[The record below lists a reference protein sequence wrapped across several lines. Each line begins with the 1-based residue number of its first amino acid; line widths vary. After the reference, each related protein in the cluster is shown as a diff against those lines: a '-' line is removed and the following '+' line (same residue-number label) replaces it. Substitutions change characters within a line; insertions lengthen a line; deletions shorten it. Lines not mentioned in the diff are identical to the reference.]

1 MPFDIEAARK
11 DGVPDSAIAEHLA
24 RESKFDIEA
33 ARKDGVPDRAIADH
47 LVGKSSAPAQAKP
60 EEEKKP
66 SSEKAIGPKR
76 EATWLEQ
83 VNPIP
88 MVKNTGIDLAKGAIG
103 VGQAGLGINALT
115 GLDNPSLEQVAT
127 NPMLYGPGYLSQ
139 HVAKPLIEK
148 VTGSELPT
156 PKEALKNTSDWQDYL
171 SSGYGKAT
179 AISKENVQR
188 DLANAE
194 GWDKLPVGIASLASN
209 PRAASSEI
217 VESIPAMLTGSK
229 MAKGL
234 SDSVSLATKLGVGE
248 GFVSMGNTSAS
259 ILQQSKYDKLNPVQK
274 AAAVISGIL
283 TGALGGFGQKVSKYI
298 GATDVDELL
307 MAGANRNF
315 TPELGSKLVNAFKTG
330 LVESTVEELP
340 QGAQD
345 QVAQNLALGKPWD
358 EGVAEA
364 MAHGLVAA
372 FPMGAGFGAYEQ
384 HKANQF
390 ITGTKDQ
397 EAYLAEQEATAKEQ
411 AKVNAKFDTQGMTAE
426 EKARYK
432 LEQAGTPI
440 PKSQAELE
448 ADSYGTGTNITN
460 NGTSSS
466 VSGGANNAEPDT
478 GVGTDNG
485 SGVAGAGVDDGTNTG
500 GENALLASLNESER
514 KVADAASQSGASFK
528 APSHARNWV
537 IKNVLNGD
545 KDAAAKLE
553 KDNPGIYKKVFELSK
568 IEPVTQEQASVEEL
582 APVEPKTLDQEQ
594 ADDLA
599 TLEQAPVEP
608 SSAPLDVKS
617 MHEKILADAAAKVE
631 PIKVEEEAQA
641 TAANIELTQAEKLQL
656 QKDKDVAKAK
666 TSLSKLAGA
675 ISKPGRMNVMPEED
689 IDYLGEVT
697 NLFSA
702 AIGAGSVSFQQ
713 AVAHVT
719 EQLKEYGLSIDDIKE
734 YLETAYNRAT
744 AGLRSQTRMQQEAKL
759 EGEQKAFEAEAPQRT
774 EVLDQKEME
783 RVERAYQV
791 KSTSAADIG
800 EEELAGYEANKGRQ
814 AELLGKPVEGEAEL
828 KKQDMYSTELPAW
841 DKLNTAEKTV
851 YNAVNKTK
859 GADAAIKALN
869 DFRTD
874 RNGEANES
882 TAPRDPNAALYELNK
897 DTASKEH
904 KIEFP
909 LWQQLSEPAQNLFL
923 QSLPKLSADKPTH
936 SGAGVHSAF
945 EKVATQLEK
954 ENVGF
959 RGKHRL
965 DIENAELDSQ
975 SQQAQSEYQAE
986 EDKAKA
992 AEKQAVGKGTK
1003 LPESAVEALNQDG
1016 IGGVLDYIASG
1027 AQGLDLKIKKLDEKG
1042 RLVVNENGDLV
1053 AGKEISPA
1061 FKLLRSIH
1069 EKASQKV
1076 FKALAKTLSRI
1087 GFESKVVTD
1096 PNDLNIMALQQEGKL
1111 AEYDPKTD
1119 TFYFTPEGMDEATI
1133 LHEVLHAATVKLISQ
1148 YKTNPELLTQN
1159 QKDAV
1164 EHLEKL
1170 YGFVSKRLGNK
1181 YANATENIYEFVAY
1195 AMTDFKFQN
1204 ELAKLQV
1211 PSLGKYTLQGDL
1223 GMLAKSAWFQFTTA
1237 LSQMYNL
1244 IKAGPTGL
1252 KLYDEV
1258 YTGVAKDFATVKGSL
1273 EELYKDVSDDDLA
1286 FEEASYEETEPK
1298 APAKFMAAK
1307 RLLSIQK
1314 GFEGNVL
1321 LEVAEVMNRI
1331 LAAPQEGT
1339 DVEPLAAKKATKAPI
1354 QAPVPTTPTTMEE
1367 RFKARS
1373 QELVS
1378 KSASTTSIALK
1389 VIYGTI
1395 KNPRHAYREAVR
1407 HFESNSQPL
1416 KLIQAQLKRAHR
1428 LITDKS
1434 KQFND
1439 TYSLLMSAAARSN
1452 VVYTQKFGIHE
1463 EVIKDK
1469 LAELKKR
1476 SKLSTD
1482 QMFADVQLYLTGLH
1496 EPERRRWF
1504 FMRSVPLRISGPQI
1518 TIAGITDFPANH
1530 RDRLLNALE
1539 HLTDTPGGMTAK
1551 DKAIKIREH
1560 LDNLIFSK
1568 VGDINNPTAT
1578 AAQREGVL
1586 NKANVDFGEKANRPQ
1601 LYDEKHEKNNVIG
1614 GYKVQDIDDY
1624 RARLDSLPYKDLV
1637 FQILKVMKSVQD
1649 ETIALNLQSN
1659 FYTQSNVNYINMTG
1673 YNWYIPFKGRP
1684 EETKTETEMFRNN
1697 DTRYSGD
1704 LQFWDPVA
1712 KGRES
1717 LANNPVAQT
1726 LVDAKKA
1733 AYILAHQPV
1742 TESVVNNIKQ
1752 GNITGNLE
1760 KTISQDEK
1768 YKLASKQE
1776 AGTSNTIFHHLPNGK
1791 IQVWKIDNPMHLAA
1805 LRRPYKSIQNP
1816 VYRWGFNNVANAT
1829 RLIGQGFTRFYP
1841 AFAPANA
1848 VKDTIPNLFYITKAY
1863 GPIAG
1868 AEFLV
1873 NVINTA
1879 TADTVTGG
1887 GVFSAGT
1894 CMYHM
1899 QNKNRTALEAKAKTD
1914 NFSKLFLE
1922 LHDKGGIV
1930 SFLQGVS
1937 TPREH
1942 KILADSIKS
1951 GKLDTLTHVATVG
1964 FDYWMHMAE
1973 MSVRVSVYKTVKEHL
1988 MDTGKSE
1995 TAAIDE
2001 AAHFAK
2007 EVANFEHAGING
2019 KGLAALYT
2027 FARATSTG
2035 VVRFFDDLSLTLPM
2049 SLDSAIKDLPESIS
2063 KNPKAKANFIKSF
2076 KEEQLRARI
2085 VAAAYIGMGYFAYMA
2100 ALSGSED
2107 DDKGRNIVATD
2118 DMSLWTRAMR
2128 FTVPGTKYMFQVP
2141 TGYGPGSL
2149 IALGQQIA
2157 GLNQGNQS
2165 PKDFISNLATIMQDS
2180 FMPFPVSR
2188 IPITEHP
2195 IASIA
2200 DTISPSILKPVIE
2213 HALLNMNGLGMQI
2226 TQDQGNK
2233 SSAYTSTGNIPEIY
2247 KTTAKWM
2254 SDHSDHIIDIS
2265 PNVLYFYASNY
2276 INGFSLLAKYI
2287 STLSVIA
2294 DGDKEYDIGT
2304 DNPLVSGFVGRKPT
2318 PDSREYH
2325 RLRTL
2330 IQGKQSALD
2339 AAGKTSYESI
2349 ALYKSRHPND
2359 AYLIEKFEADA
2370 AALNELNHIRRTI
2383 DANKQGYT
2391 IKAKQEMLDSNK
2403 AQIEAKKYVLNMYY
2417 KQIDESLK

>member
-1 MPFDIEAARK
+1 MAIHAKLFDGTTLEFPDGTDPSVIDRVAAEETAARNK
-11 DGVPDSAIAEHLA
+11 
-24 RESKFDIEA
+24 
-33 ARKDGVPDRAIADH
+33 
-47 LVGKSSAPAQAKP
+47 QAKP

-66 SSEKAIGPKR
+66 SGEKPIGPERK
-76 EATWLEQ
+76 ATFMEQ

-88 MVKNTGIDLAKGAIG
+88 MVKNTALDLAKGAIG
-103 VGQAGLGINALT
+103 VGQAGLGIEALT
-115 GLDNPSLEQVAT
+115 GIDNPTLEQVAT
-127 NPMLYGPGYLSQ
+127 NPMAYGPGYLGQ

-148 VTGSELPT
+148 VTGSELPST
-156 PKEALKNTSDWQDYL
+156 KEALKNTSDWQDYL
-171 SSGYGKAT
+171 SGMYGKAT
-179 AISKENVQR
+179 AISKENVHR

-194 GWDKLPVGIASLASN
+194 GWNKLPIGIASLASN

-217 VESIPAMLTGSK
+217 VESIPAMITGSRF
-229 MAKGL
+229 AKGL
-234 SDSVSLATKLGVGE
+234 SDSVSLATRLGVGE
-248 GFVSMGNTSAS
+248 GLVGMGNTSAS
-259 ILQQSKYDKLNPVQK
+259 ILEQSKYDKLNPIQK
-274 AAAVISGIL
+274 AAAVVSGVL
-283 TGALGGFGQKVSKYI
+283 TGVLGGFGQKVSKYI
-298 GATDVDELL
+298 GATDADELL
-307 MAGANRNF
+307 MAGANREF
-315 TPELGSKLVNAFKTG
+315 TPELGSRLINAIKSG
-330 LVESTVEELP
+330 LVESTAEELP
-340 QGAQD
+340 QDAQD

-364 MAHGLVAA
+364 MAHGIIAA

-384 HKANQF
+384 HKANRF
-390 ITGTKDQ
+390 ITGKKDQ

-440 PKSQAELE
+440 PRTAAELE
-448 ADSYGTGTNITN
+448 AESYGTGTNITN

-466 VSGGANNAEPDT
+466 VSGGANAAEPDT
-478 GVGTDNG
+478 GVGADNG

-500 GENALLASLNESER
+500 GENALLASLNDTER
-514 KVADAASQSGASFK
+514 KIADAVIQPGKSFK
-528 APSHARNWV
+528 APSHVRNSV

-553 KDNPGIYKKVFELSK
+553 KDNPGIYKKLFELSRQ
-568 IEPVTQEQASVEEL
+568 EPVAQEEIPVEET
-582 APVEPKTLDQEQ
+582 PVEETPTELQTLDQQQ

-599 TLEQAPVEP
+599 TLEQAP
-608 SSAPLDVKS
+608 
-617 MHEKILADAAAKVE
+617 VE

-841 DKLNTAEKTV
+841 DKLNTAERTV
-851 YNAVNKTK
+851 YSAVNKTK

-874 RNGEANES
+874 KNGEANES

-909 LWQQLSEPAQNLFL
+909 LWHQLSEPAQNLFL
-923 QSLPKLSADKPTH
+923 QSLPKLNADKPTH
-936 SGAGVHSAF
+936 SGAALHSAF

-1003 LPESAVEALNQDG
+1003 LPESVVEALETKG
-1016 IGGVLDYIASG
+1016 VSGVLEFIASG

-1069 EKASQKV
+1069 EKSSQLV
-1076 FKALAKTLSRI
+1076 FKALAKTLNRI
-1087 GFESKVVTD
+1087 DFESKVITD
-1096 PNDLNIMALQQEGKL
+1096 PNDMNIMALQQEGKL

-1170 YGFVSKRLGNK
+1170 YSFVSKRLGNK

-1339 DVEPLAAKKATKAPI
+1339 DVEPLAAKKAPI
-1354 QAPVPTTPTTMEE
+1354 QAPTPTTPTTADE
-1367 RFKARS
+1367 RFKARR
-1373 QELVS
+1373 QALIR
-1378 KSASTTSIALK
+1378 KTASTTSIALK
-1389 VIYGTI
+1389 AVYGTI

-1407 HFESNSQPL
+1407 HFENNSQPL
-1416 KLIQAQLKRAHR
+1416 KLLQAQLKRSHG
-1428 LITDKS
+1428 LIRDKA

-1439 TYSLLMSAAARSN
+1439 TYSLLMGAAARSN
-1452 VVYTQKFGIHE
+1452 VIYMKKFGIHE
-1463 EVIKDK
+1463 DVIKTK
-1469 LAELKKR
+1469 LAELKKQ

-1482 QMFADVQLYLTGLH
+1482 LMFADLQLYLTGLH
-1496 EPERRRWF
+1496 EPERRRWL

-1518 TIAGITDFPANH
+1518 KIAGILDFPANH

-1539 HLTDTPGGMTAK
+1539 HITDTPGGMSAK
-1551 DKAIKIREH
+1551 DKSIKIREH

-1586 NKANVDFGEKANRPQ
+1586 NKANVDFRDKASKPH
-1601 LYDEKHEKNNVIG
+1601 LYDEKHEKNNVVG
-1614 GYKVQDIDDY
+1614 GYTVQDVDDY
-1624 RARLDSLPYKDLV
+1624 RAKLNSLPYKDTV
-1637 FQILKVMKSVQD
+1637 FQILKVMKSIQD

-1697 DTRYSGD
+1697 ETRYSGD

-1726 LVDAKKA
+1726 MVDAKKA

-1752 GNITGNLE
+1752 GNITGKLE

-1776 AGTSNTIFHHLPNGK
+1776 AGSSNTIFHHLPSGK
-1791 IQVWKIDNPMHLAA
+1791 IQVWKIDEPKYLAA

-1816 VYRWGFNNVANAT
+1816 LYRWGFNSVANVT
-1829 RLIGQGFTRFYP
+1829 RLIGQGFTRFNP
-1841 AFAPANA
+1841 SFAPANA
-1848 VKDTIPNLFYITKAY
+1848 VKDIIPNLFYISKEY
-1863 GPIAG
+1863 GSVAG
-1868 AEFLV
+1868 TEFLV

-1899 QNKNRTALEAKAKTD
+1899 QNKNRKALEDKAKTD
-1914 NFSKLFLE
+1914 NFAKLFLE

-1942 KILADSIKS
+1942 KILGDAIKS
-1951 GKLDTLTHVATVG
+1951 GTLDALTHAATVG

-1973 MSVRVSVYKTVKEHL
+1973 MGVRVSVYKTVKEHL
-1988 MDTGKSE
+1988 MDIGKSE
-1995 TAAIDE
+1995 TEAIDE

-2007 EVANFEHAGING
+2007 EVANFEHTGING

-2076 KEEQLRARI
+2076 KEEQLRAR
-2085 VAAAYIGMGYFAYMA
+2085 VVTAAYVGMGYFAYMA

-2107 DDKGRNIVATD
+2107 DDKDRNIVATD
-2118 DMSLWTRAMR
+2118 DMALWTRAMR
-2128 FTVPGTKYMFQVP
+2128 FTIPGTEYMFQLP

-2157 GLNQGNQS
+2157 GLNQGNQT
-2165 PKDFISNLATIMQDS
+2165 PREFISNIATIGQDS

-2188 IPITEHP
+2188 IPITDHP
-2195 IASIA
+2195 IASIV

-2213 HALLNMNGLGMQI
+2213 YALLNMNGLGMQI
-2226 TQDQGNK
+2226 VQDQGDNPK
-2233 SSAYTSTGNIPEIY
+2233 AYSSSGNIPEIY
-2247 KTTAKWM
+2247 KSTSKWI
-2254 SDHSDHIIDIS
+2254 SDHTDHSIDIP
-2265 PNVLYFYASNY
+2265 PNALYFFASNY
-2276 INGFSLLAKYI
+2276 VNGFNLMTKYI
-2287 STLSVIA
+2287 SNLTIIA
-2294 DGDKEYDIGT
+2294 DGDKEYDVGT
-2304 DNPLVSGFVGRKPT
+2304 DNPLVSGFIGRKPT
-2318 PDSREYH
+2318 PDSREYT
-2325 RLRTL
+2325 RLDKEVKEKITRM
-2330 IQGKQSALD
+2330 K
-2339 AAGKTSYESI
+2339 AANLSTYESI
-2349 ALYKSRHPND
+2349 NEYESKHPGDRYLID
-2359 AYLIEKFEADA
+2359 AYQKDLGK
-2370 AALNELNHIRRTI
+2370 LNELRHARRTI
-2383 DANKQGYT
+2383 EANQGQYNFKDK
-2391 IKAKQEMLDSNK
+2391 KAALDQNRRFQEDL
-2403 AQIEAKKYVLNMYY
+2403 KYYMNRNY
-2417 KQIDESLK
+2417 KDIDESLKTNKD